1 MSPHH
6 KVGEGGGGGGGYSY
20 VPAVFYS
27 FIGSQRIK
35 SSDVKNRNV
44 CIVHISELGECQQ
57 VWLQS
62 IGVK

>member
-6 KVGEGGGGGGGYSY
+6 KVRGGGGG
-20 VPAVFYS
+20 VFLRPCS

-35 SSDVKNRNV
+35 SSDVKSRNV